1 MLPTAPETKQHRV
14 WRICI
19 KLRFR
24 SKQLSICNHWQTLII
39 AKENT
44 YGKLIKWMLR
54 VKITNLLPV
63 AFRDVSSQ
71 FSCGRVL
78 QCTSRLGNELLC
90 CLAESIK
97 MKLKNAYLRRV
108 CHNNTMRKQ
117 TAWFV
122 RSQLHF
128 LTRLKGTPDREF
140 EAQKEIIFTQR
151 SLVQFSPEQPTTT
164 NGTSQ

>member
-1 MLPTAPETKQHRV
+1 MSKWLLRSNKYRIVVYIRMNFNNRCAKIFPIVHKHHATNSSRNKATPSVR
-14 WRICI
+14 RICI

-39 AKENT
+39 AKENI
-44 YGKLIKWMLR
+44 YGKLIKWMLW
-54 VKITNLLPV
+54 VKISNLLPV

-97 MKLKNAYLRRV
+97 MKLKMLICDVFA
-108 CHNNTMRKQ
+108 TI
-117 TAWFV
+117 
-122 RSQLHF
+122 
-128 LTRLKGTPDREF
+128 TPWENKPPD
-140 EAQKEIIFTQR
+140 
-151 SLVQFSPEQPTTT
+151 L
-164 NGTSQ
+164 